1 MDELRYIKPIK
12 LFADA
17 EEKRLR
23 DVMLNIRE
31 YDSPQMVRIRYE
43 MRKSELKI
51 APRIP
56 RMVSDGAEGEE
67 YIKILEAGGLSGSEF
82 AVNYGIESI
91 MINFVK
97 ELIRRG
103 LVVCE
108 IKDAMYDPKRI
119 RIDLSAIVGV
129 PKIAQK
135 RLDIDVTE

>member
-1 MDELRYIKPIK
+1 MDELRYIKPIQ
-12 LFADA
+12 LFAEA

-23 DVMLNIRE
+23 DVMLNIRG
-31 YDSPQMVRIRYE
+31 YDSPQIVRVRYG
-43 MRKSELKI
+43 MRRSELRTL
-51 APRIP
+51 PRIP
-56 RMVSDGAEGEE
+56 QIASGSMEDEE
-67 YIKILEAGGLSGSEF
+67 YMEILKAGGLSGAEF

-97 ELIRRG
+97 ELIRQG
-103 LVVCE
+103 LVICE
-108 IKDAMYDPKRI
+108 IKDCVYDAKRI